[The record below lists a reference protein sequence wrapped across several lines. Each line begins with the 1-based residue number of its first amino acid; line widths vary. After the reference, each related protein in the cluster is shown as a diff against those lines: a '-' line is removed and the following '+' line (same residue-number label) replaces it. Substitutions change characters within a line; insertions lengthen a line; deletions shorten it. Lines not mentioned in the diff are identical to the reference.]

1 MAKSIPA
8 RNIRLKRAYERP
20 AASDRLRILVDRLW
34 PRGLKKASAAIDEW
48 NKRIA
53 PSPALRTWFGH
64 DPERWAEF
72 SRRYAREL
80 RDHTD
85 ELARLRTLARKGP
98 ITLVYGAR
106 DEALTHALVLKKA
119 LVGRAPKRKPASR
132 GPTGQA
138 KRP

>member
-1 MAKSIPA
+1 MAKPVPA

-20 AASDRLRILVDRLW
+20 AASDRMRILIDRLW

-72 SRRYAREL
+72 SHRYTREL
-80 RDHTD
+80 RDHAD

-98 ITLVYGAR
+98 ITLVYSAH
-106 DEALTHALVLKKA
+106 DEIHNDAVALRGFLLGRQTKRTPRTAKSKA
-119 LVGRAPKRKPASR
+119 
-132 GPTGQA
+132 
-138 KRP
+138 

>member
-1 MAKSIPA
+1 MARPVPA

-20 AASDRLRILVDRLW
+20 VASDRLRILVDRLW

-53 PSPALRTWFGH
+53 PSPALRSWFGH

-72 SRRYAREL
+72 SRRYMREL
-80 RDHTD
+80 REQAD

-98 ITLVYGAR
+98 ITLVYAAH
-106 DEALTHALVLKKA
+106 DEEHTHAIVLRKA
-119 LVGRAPKRKPASR
+119 LLNGKAKTVMRKAPKRKDR
-132 GPTGQA
+132 
-138 KRP
+138 